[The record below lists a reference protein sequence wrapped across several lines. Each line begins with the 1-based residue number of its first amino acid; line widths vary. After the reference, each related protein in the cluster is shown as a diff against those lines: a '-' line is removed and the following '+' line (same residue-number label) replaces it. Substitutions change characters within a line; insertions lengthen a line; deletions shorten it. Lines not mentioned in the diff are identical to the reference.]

1 MVMNTG
7 IGSFCRFMETSLE
20 EWTNTKQAE
29 LISAGVVRLEFRL
42 FLKWLDRNLETI
54 VTGALRQV
62 STES

>member
-1 MVMNTG
+1 MVESSC
-7 IGSFCRFMETSLE
+7 IGSFCRFIETSLE

-29 LISAGVVRLEFRL
+29 LISAGVVRLEFRP

-62 STES
+62 SIFF

>member
-1 MVMNTG
+1 MVVSSC
-7 IGSFCRFMETSLE
+7 IGSFCRFIETSLE

-29 LISAGVVRLEFRL
+29 LISAGIVRLEFRP

-62 STES
+62 SIFF